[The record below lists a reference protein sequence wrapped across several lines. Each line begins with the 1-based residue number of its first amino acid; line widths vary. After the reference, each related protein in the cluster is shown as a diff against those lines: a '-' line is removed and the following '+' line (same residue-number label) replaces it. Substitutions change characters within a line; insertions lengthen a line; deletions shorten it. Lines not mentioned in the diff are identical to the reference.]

1 MKRKKNKI
9 YKIYTITKSL
19 TAEKMG
25 EVEARKLEMLIHY
38 LKINSIFTEEIKVYL
53 LFLKKH

>member
-1 MKRKKNKI
+1 
-9 YKIYTITKSL
+9 
-19 TAEKMG
+19 MG

-38 LKINSIFTEEIKVYL
+38 LKINSIFTEEIKAYL